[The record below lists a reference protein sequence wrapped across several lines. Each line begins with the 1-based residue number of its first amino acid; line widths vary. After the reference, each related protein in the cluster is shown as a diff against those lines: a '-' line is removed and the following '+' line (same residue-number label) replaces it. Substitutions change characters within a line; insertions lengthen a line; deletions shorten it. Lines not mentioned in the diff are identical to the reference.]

1 MPSCE
6 FIGIVSAS
14 ELDSLQA
21 TVRSRKSGP
30 KEASDRQFANIRE
43 PHKPLAFGRTKLE
56 RKGLSLE
63 ANLRLG
69 IHSKE
74 YRRVFLVICPHCGE
88 NNPDN
93 YKFCGMCGANLLSAS
108 PASEKPAAKAS
119 IETSKAARTQGMAF
133 SRMEP
138 RGGARP
144 DTLTID
150 ELRPAVTTE
159 SHKIDEPVQPIAG
172 PSLLGLN
179 QPTPETIRETTF
191 RGMTTYYPEERHP
204 AWGRILLT
212 LIFIVGLVALGWWR
226 YKNYGVP
233 GHGMPGWLSAMNK
246 TTPPS
251 DNRTP
256 EYGAKPAGQSA
267 NQNTDQNKTQTTD
280 QNNAA
285 ASGETPASTNPTADS
300 TNASDQPSAGSEK
313 SSDSKAEKGSDNK
326 AADSKSAEANSAKNA
341 DKTADKNS
349 DTADTATA
357 PAKSAK
363 ASKPA
368 TSKAN
373 ADDSAPAAK
382 LKPAAGSAEGDGL
395 FRKGEAYLYGRGVPE
410 SCSQAIR
417 YLKSASDKSNS
428 KARSTFGTMYATGHC
443 VPRDLPT
450 SYRWFAL
457 ALQADPN
464 NSILEK
470 DLGAIWNQMTPPE
483 RQLATKLKPNGE

>member
-1 MPSCE
+1 M
-6 FIGIVSAS
+6 
-14 ELDSLQA
+14 
-21 TVRSRKSGP
+21 
-30 KEASDRQFANIRE
+30 N
-43 PHKPLAFGRTKLE
+43 
-56 RKGLSLE
+56 
-63 ANLRLG
+63 
-69 IHSKE
+69 
-74 YRRVFLVICPHCGE
+74 CPRCGE

-93 YKFCGMCGANLLSAS
+93 YKFCGMCGNNLQDAS
-108 PASEKPAAKAS
+108 QTSEKSVSKAS
-119 IETSKAARTQGMAF
+119 TQPSQAAASRTQNMAF

-144 DTLTID
+144 GTLTID
-150 ELRPAVTTE
+150 EPRLPRPVDPPRTQ
-159 SHKIDEPVQPIAG
+159 EPVEPIAG

-191 RGMTTYYPEERHP
+191 RGMTTYYPEERHA

-226 YKNYGVP
+226 YKNYGLP
-233 GHGMPGWLSAMNK
+233 GQGKPGWLSAMNK

-251 DNRTP
+251 DNQSP
-256 EYGAKPAGQSA
+256 EYGAKPATPSSDQSGDQA
-267 NQNTDQNKTQTTD
+267 KNQSSGQNK
-280 QNNAA
+280 AA
-285 ASGETPASTNPTADS
+285 ASAETPASTSQSADS
-300 TNASDQPSAGSEK
+300 IKSPDQSSAGP
-313 SSDSKAEKGSDNK
+313 
-326 AADSKSAEANSAKNA
+326 
-341 DKTADKNS
+341 DKNS
-349 DTADTATA
+349 DSKPADSKPADAGSAKATDKNAEADDAAAA
-357 PAKSAK
+357 PAKPAK
-363 ASKPA
+363 AARRASSDA
-368 TSKAN
+368 SSG
-373 ADDSAPAAK
+373 DSAPAAK
-382 LKPAAGSAEGDGL
+382 PVAATPEGDGL

-417 YLKSASDKSNS
+417 YLKSASDKSSS

-483 RQLATKLKPNGE
+483 RQLATKLKPSGE